1 MSEKQTLQD
10 AFPEMTSF
18 EWLETA
24 YRNARK
30 QKRYRDEILAF
41 SNDLDA
47 NLLEIQEQM
56 RAGTF
61 HFGPYRRYW
70 VYIPKKRLVM
80 ALPFS
85 SRIVQWS
92 VYQELNPFYD
102 RMMIEDSYA
111 CRKDK
116 GSLAAAKKLQ
126 HWMRI
131 ADGKPGQWYVLKLD
145 ISKYFYRVDH
155 EILLQVLGERIKDPQ
170 LMDLLQ
176 NIINC
181 DGERFGLPRFMGP
194 DDVDDD
200 EWLDGIGM
208 PIGNLTSQLFANIY
222 LDQLDQ
228 FCKHQL
234 GIKRYIRY
242 MDDIIILAPDKETA
256 NRWKDEIG
264 QFLQERLHLDLNRK
278 TAVRPA
284 DRIEFVGYIV
294 TAKNLKLR
302 KATTRRIKSAFRGI
316 CRKYFA
322 GEMTRAE
329 FDRRVASYK
338 GMIQHCKA
346 DNLKARLNEIYIHA
360 KGREAMSNLKIIEE
374 LCGICSD
381 LAQIIAKQH
390 TALAQLDALV
400 AEEEIAK
407 AKERYTALIGADE
420 WPDDIEKEVEEP

>member
-24 YRNARK
+24 YRNAMK

-61 HFGPYRRYW
+61 HFGPYRRHW

-256 NRWKDEIG
+256 NRWKDKIG

-302 KATTRRIKSAFRGI
+302 KSTTRRIKSAFRGI
-316 CRKYFA
+316 CGKYFA
-322 GEMTRAE
+322 GEMTKAE

-338 GMIQHCKA
+338 GMIKYCKA
-346 DNLKARLNEIYIHA
+346 DNLKERLNEIYLHA
-360 KGREAMSNLKIIEE
+360 KEK
-374 LCGICSD
+374 
-381 LAQIIAKQH
+381 
-390 TALAQLDALV
+390 
-400 AEEEIAK
+400 AK
-407 AKERYTALIGADE
+407 AA
-420 WPDDIEKEVEEP
+420 